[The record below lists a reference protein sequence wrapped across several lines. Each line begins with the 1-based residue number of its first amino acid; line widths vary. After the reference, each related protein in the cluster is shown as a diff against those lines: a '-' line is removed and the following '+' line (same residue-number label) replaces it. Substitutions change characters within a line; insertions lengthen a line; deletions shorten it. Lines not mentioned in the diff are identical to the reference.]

1 MAALDTLRLP
11 AWVQQHLFA
20 TAVETAQ
27 ALAAAVAADL
37 NEGLHQR
44 SRASL
49 VVCGGRTPALFQDAL
64 SSQSLDWSRVT
75 VSLTDER
82 WVPAD
87 HADRNE
93 RQVRRHLLQGAAAAA
108 QFIPLVNLGAAPEQ
122 HLATLQRA
130 LSAMPQP
137 FDAVVL
143 GMGED
148 GHTASLFPGAPGTA
162 AALDVD
168 RPERVAFVTPAS
180 APHRRISL
188 TLRALL
194 DARAVMILIQGEG
207 KRAAIE
213 WAAQSEPATY
223 PIAAFLKHGKVPV
236 HLYFN
241 P

>member
-1 MAALDTLRLP
+1 
-11 AWVQQHLFA
+11 
-20 TAVETAQ
+20 
-27 ALAAAVAADL
+27 
-37 NEGLHQR
+37 
-44 SRASL
+44 
-49 VVCGGRTPALFQDAL
+49 
-64 SSQSLDWSRVT
+64 
-75 VSLTDER
+75 
-82 WVPAD
+82 
-87 HADRNE
+87 
-93 RQVRRHLLQGAAAAA
+93 
-108 QFIPLVNLGAAPEQ
+108 
-122 HLATLQRA
+122 
-130 LSAMPQP
+130 MPQP